1 MGIFSRFADI
11 VNANINALLE
21 KAEDPQKLV
30 RLMIQEMEDTLVEVR
45 STSARALA
53 EKKQLTRRIEQA
65 SAREV
70 EWQEKAELALLKE
83 REDLARAAL
92 IEKQKLT
99 DLIKS
104 LQHGGK
110 EGDFNSQ
117 ERAQLAYRKNLLYVH
132 SLRELT
138 VNAVL
143 PGIRSL
149 LADLRAQ
156 QISVGLASVSL
167 NAPTILAALELR
179 EFFTFCADAS
189 QLKNSKPDPEIFL
202 AACAGLGVPPQA
214 CIGIEDAQAGIDAI
228 NASGMRSVGIGAGLT
243 GAQLL
248 LPSTES
254 LTWPRLSAFWQ
265 NV

>member
-1 MGIFSRFADI
+1 MNETARGNFRSGWCNHRYRASAFPGVAAFQAWQQIAAEIGISIDAQFNESLKGISRDES
-11 VNANINALLE
+11 L
-21 KAEDPQKLV
+21 
-30 RLMIQEMEDTLVEVR
+30 
-45 STSARALA
+45 
-53 EKKQLTRRIEQA
+53 RRI
-65 SAREV
+65 
-70 EWQEKAELALLKE
+70 
-83 REDLARAAL
+83 
-92 IEKQKLT
+92 
-99 DLIKS
+99 

-214 CIGIEDAQAGIDAI
+214 CIEAGIDAI

>member
-1 MGIFSRFADI
+1 MKLQGVIFDLDGVITDTAHLHFQAWQQIAAEIGISIDAQFNESLKGISRDES
-11 VNANINALLE
+11 L
-21 KAEDPQKLV
+21 
-30 RLMIQEMEDTLVEVR
+30 
-45 STSARALA
+45 
-53 EKKQLTRRIEQA
+53 RRI
-65 SAREV
+65 
-70 EWQEKAELALLKE
+70 
-83 REDLARAAL
+83 
-92 IEKQKLT
+92 
-99 DLIKS
+99 

-189 QLKNSKPDPEIFL
+189 QLKNSKPEIFL

>member
-1 MGIFSRFADI
+1 MSLCGAFCNTGA
-11 VNANINALLE
+11 
-21 KAEDPQKLV
+21 K
-30 RLMIQEMEDTLVEVR
+30 
-45 STSARALA
+45 RAT
-53 EKKQLTRRIEQA
+53 LTRRSGRNWRIA
-65 SAREV
+65 KICSMS
-70 EWQEKAELALLKE
+70 
-83 REDLARAAL
+83 
-92 IEKQKLT
+92 T
-99 DLIKS
+99 
-104 LQHGGK
+104 HYG
-110 EGDFNSQ
+110 
-117 ERAQLAYRKNLLYVH
+117 
-132 SLRELT
+132 ELT

>member
-1 MGIFSRFADI
+1 IR
-11 VNANINALLE
+11 
-21 KAEDPQKLV
+21 
-30 RLMIQEMEDTLVEVR
+30 
-45 STSARALA
+45 TSAPVSLRLNGQLISVA
-53 EKKQLTRRIEQA
+53 EESVICCDESMRPI
-65 SAREV
+65 
-70 EWQEKAELALLKE
+70 
-83 REDLARAAL
+83 
-92 IEKQKLT
+92 
-99 DLIKS
+99 

-138 VNAVL
+138 VSAVL

-156 QISVGLASVSL
+156 QIPVGLASVSL
-167 NAPTILAALELR
+167 NAPTILAA
-179 EFFTFCADAS
+179 
-189 QLKNSKPDPEIFL
+189 PDPGVFL

-248 LPSTES
+248 LPSTDS
-254 LTWPRLSAFWQ
+254 LTWSRLSAFWQ

>member
-1 MGIFSRFADI
+1 MKLQGVIFDLDGVITDTAHLHFQAWQQIAAEIGISIDAQFNESLKGISRDES
-11 VNANINALLE
+11 L
-21 KAEDPQKLV
+21 
-30 RLMIQEMEDTLVEVR
+30 
-45 STSARALA
+45 
-53 EKKQLTRRIEQA
+53 RRI
-65 SAREV
+65 
-70 EWQEKAELALLKE
+70 
-83 REDLARAAL
+83 
-92 IEKQKLT
+92 
-99 DLIKS
+99 

-138 VNAVL
+138 VSAVL

-156 QISVGLASVSL
+156 QIPVGLASVSL

-179 EFFTFCADAS
+179 DAS

>member
-1 MGIFSRFADI
+1 MKLQGVIFDLDGVITDTAHLHFQAWQQIAAEIGISIDAQFNESLKGISRDES
-11 VNANINALLE
+11 L
-21 KAEDPQKLV
+21 
-30 RLMIQEMEDTLVEVR
+30 
-45 STSARALA
+45 
-53 EKKQLTRRIEQA
+53 RRI
-65 SAREV
+65 
-70 EWQEKAELALLKE
+70 
-83 REDLARAAL
+83 
-92 IEKQKLT
+92 
-99 DLIKS
+99 

-117 ERAQLAYRKNLLYVH
+117 ERAQLAYRKH

-138 VNAVL
+138 VSAVL

-156 QISVGLASVSL
+156 QIPVGLASVSL

-248 LPSTES
+248 LPSTDS
-254 LTWPRLSAFWQ
+254 LTWSRLSAFWQ

>member
-1 MGIFSRFADI
+1 MKCKSVSKKSPRY
-11 VNANINALLE
+11 
-21 KAEDPQKLV
+21 
-30 RLMIQEMEDTLVEVR
+30 TL
-45 STSARALA
+45 
-53 EKKQLTRRIEQA
+53 RRI
-65 SAREV
+65 
-70 EWQEKAELALLKE
+70 
-83 REDLARAAL
+83 
-92 IEKQKLT
+92 
-99 DLIKS
+99 

-110 EGDFNSQ
+110 EGDFNPQ
-117 ERAQLAYRKNLLYVH
+117 ERTQLAYRKNLLYVH

-143 PGIRSL
+143 PGIRNL
-149 LADLRAQ
+149 LAELRAQ
-156 QISVGLASVSL
+156 QIPVGLASVSL

-248 LPSTES
+248 LPSTDS

>member
-1 MGIFSRFADI
+1 MKLQGVIFDLDGVITDTAHLHFQAWQQIAAEIGISIDAQFNESLKGISRDES
-11 VNANINALLE
+11 L
-21 KAEDPQKLV
+21 
-30 RLMIQEMEDTLVEVR
+30 
-45 STSARALA
+45 
-53 EKKQLTRRIEQA
+53 RRI
-65 SAREV
+65 
-70 EWQEKAELALLKE
+70 
-83 REDLARAAL
+83 
-92 IEKQKLT
+92 
-99 DLIKS
+99 

-156 QISVGLASVSL
+156 QIPVGLASVSL

-228 NASGMRSVGIGAGLT
+228 NSSGMRSVGIGAGLT

>member
-1 MGIFSRFADI
+1 MKLQGVIFDLDGVITDTAHLHFKAWQQIAAEIGISIDAQFNESLKGISRDES
-11 VNANINALLE
+11 L
-21 KAEDPQKLV
+21 
-30 RLMIQEMEDTLVEVR
+30 
-45 STSARALA
+45 
-53 EKKQLTRRIEQA
+53 RRI
-65 SAREV
+65 
-70 EWQEKAELALLKE
+70 
-83 REDLARAAL
+83 
-92 IEKQKLT
+92 
-99 DLIKS
+99 

-143 PGIRSL
+143 PGIRS
-149 LADLRAQ
+149 DLRAQ

>member
-1 MGIFSRFADI
+1 MNETARGNFRSGWCNHRYRASAFQAWQQIAAEIGISIDAQFNESLKGISRDES
-11 VNANINALLE
+11 L
-21 KAEDPQKLV
+21 
-30 RLMIQEMEDTLVEVR
+30 
-45 STSARALA
+45 
-53 EKKQLTRRIEQA
+53 RRILNTGQ
-65 SAREV
+65 
-70 EWQEKAELALLKE
+70 
-83 REDLARAAL
+83 
-92 IEKQKLT
+92 
-99 DLIKS
+99 
-104 LQHGGK
+104 

-138 VNAVL
+138 VSAVL

-149 LADLRAQ
+149 LAESPCTADPGWAGFCLPECADDF
-156 QISVGLASVSL
+156 SGAG
-167 NAPTILAALELR
+167 AAR
-179 EFFTFCADAS
+179 VFTFCADAS

>member
-1 MGIFSRFADI
+1 M
-11 VNANINALLE
+11 
-21 KAEDPQKLV
+21 
-30 RLMIQEMEDTLVEVR
+30 
-45 STSARALA
+45 
-53 EKKQLTRRIEQA
+53 
-65 SAREV
+65 
-70 EWQEKAELALLKE
+70 
-83 REDLARAAL
+83 
-92 IEKQKLT
+92 
-99 DLIKS
+99 
-104 LQHGGK
+104 
-110 EGDFNSQ
+110 
-117 ERAQLAYRKNLLYVH
+117 
-132 SLRELT
+132 
-138 VNAVL
+138 
-143 PGIRSL
+143 

-156 QISVGLASVSL
+156 QIPVGLASVSL

-254 LTWPRLSAFWQ
+254 LTAAVIGLLAKRIAKESTWLSFRYNIFKKSTITVCMW
-265 NV
+265 

>member
-1 MGIFSRFADI
+1 M
-11 VNANINALLE
+11 
-21 KAEDPQKLV
+21 
-30 RLMIQEMEDTLVEVR
+30 
-45 STSARALA
+45 
-53 EKKQLTRRIEQA
+53 
-65 SAREV
+65 
-70 EWQEKAELALLKE
+70 
-83 REDLARAAL
+83 
-92 IEKQKLT
+92 
-99 DLIKS
+99 
-104 LQHGGK
+104 
-110 EGDFNSQ
+110 
-117 ERAQLAYRKNLLYVH
+117 
-132 SLRELT
+132 RELT

-143 PGIRSL
+143 PGIRNL

-156 QISVGLASVSL
+156 QIPVGLASVSL
-167 NAPTILAALELR
+167 NAPDDFSGAGAAR
-179 EFFTFCADAS
+179 VFTFCADAS

>member
-1 MGIFSRFADI
+1 MKLQGVIFDLDGVITDTAHLHFQAWQQIAAEIGISIDAQFNEFLKGISRDES
-11 VNANINALLE
+11 LW
-21 KAEDPQKLV
+21 
-30 RLMIQEMEDTLVEVR
+30 
-45 STSARALA
+45 
-53 EKKQLTRRIEQA
+53 RI
-65 SAREV
+65 
-70 EWQEKAELALLKE
+70 
-83 REDLARAAL
+83 
-92 IEKQKLT
+92 
-99 DLIKS
+99 

-110 EGDFNSQ
+110 EGDFNPQ

-132 SLRELT
+132 SLHELT

-143 PGIRSL
+143 PGIHNL
-149 LADLRAQ
+149 LVDLRAQ
-156 QISVGLASVSL
+156 Q

-214 CIGIEDAQAGIDAI
+214 CIGIEDAQAGIEAI

-248 LPSTES
+248 LPSTDS

>member
-1 MGIFSRFADI
+1 MNETARGNFRSGWCNHRYRASAFRAWQQIAAEIGISIDAQFNESLKGISRDES
-11 VNANINALLE
+11 L
-21 KAEDPQKLV
+21 
-30 RLMIQEMEDTLVEVR
+30 
-45 STSARALA
+45 
-53 EKKQLTRRIEQA
+53 RRI
-65 SAREV
+65 
-70 EWQEKAELALLKE
+70 
-83 REDLARAAL
+83 
-92 IEKQKLT
+92 
-99 DLIKS
+99 

-254 LTWPRLSAFWQ
+254 LTAAVIGLLAKRIAKESTWLSFRY
-265 NV
+265 NIFKNLR

>member
-1 MGIFSRFADI
+1 MGMRYHRNWNHHQNKQSPYQDI
-11 VNANINALLE
+11 LL
-21 KAEDPQKLV
+21 PFPSV
-30 RLMIQEMEDTLVEVR
+30 FRLPDR
-45 STSARALA
+45 
-53 EKKQLTRRIEQA
+53 
-65 SAREV
+65 
-70 EWQEKAELALLKE
+70 
-83 REDLARAAL
+83 
-92 IEKQKLT
+92 
-99 DLIKS
+99 
-104 LQHGGK
+104 LQ
-110 EGDFNSQ
+110 S
-117 ERAQLAYRKNLLYVH
+117 
-132 SLRELT
+132 
-138 VNAVL
+138 
-143 PGIRSL
+143 P
-149 LADLRAQ
+149 
-156 QISVGLASVSL
+156 L

-179 EFFTFCADAS
+179 EFFTFYADAS

>member
-1 MGIFSRFADI
+1 MKLQGVIFDLDGVITDSAHLHFQAWQQIAAEIGISIDAQFNESLKGISRDES
-11 VNANINALLE
+11 L
-21 KAEDPQKLV
+21 
-30 RLMIQEMEDTLVEVR
+30 
-45 STSARALA
+45 
-53 EKKQLTRRIEQA
+53 RRI
-65 SAREV
+65 
-70 EWQEKAELALLKE
+70 
-83 REDLARAAL
+83 
-92 IEKQKLT
+92 
-99 DLIKS
+99 

-110 EGDFNSQ
+110 EGDFNPQ

-143 PGIRSL
+143 PGIRNL
-149 LADLRAQ
+149 
-156 QISVGLASVSL
+156 L

-248 LPSTES
+248 LPSTDS